1 MQMNKIQKMICLIVL
16 IAVLIPS
23 VTKAQNSDG
32 NYTRQTF
39 SQEELAQMLAPVALY
54 PDALLSQI
62 LMAAT
67 YPFDV
72 VEADR
77 WMTRNPYV
85 TGEALD
91 QALQAKDWDVS
102 VLALCHYPKVLA
114 MMSENLSWTA
124 RLGDAFTNQEDDVMD
139 TVQELRARARAAG
152 NLSTTPEQRVIVED
166 RYISIE
172 PVSPEYVYVPAY
184 DPYLVYGT
192 WWLPL
197 FPPLPII
204 LPGLI
209 ITGPRIV
216 FSPRYHVGFGV
227 FGWSRFDWHQR
238 HVVIVDIDRTRRYYR
253 HYRDYDYRGPD
264 RRNWRPDH
272 ERRYVRERRA
282 GEIPV
287 YRPPVRPVP
296 PGQRWDRGPDK
307 RDKPDIRDRDKRPDT
322 GPRVIDRDRREIE
335 GRPSGP
341 GIAPPRRDDKD
352 KRPDAGPRIIDRDR
366 RQIEGRPSGPGGPP
380 RRDDKDMRPD
390 AGPRIIDRDG
400 RQIEGRPSGPGGPP
414 PRTPARDRELN
425 RDRRVIDQGKPLE
438 QPRIIDNRQ
447 QPSGARPVDR
457 GQPVIRD
464 RVPIGGTEPQNRPPQ
479 IEQRSPVGGGQV
491 REPSVKSTPA
501 PRYEPREERPMSPP
515 PQRSME
521 RMDHG
526 DRPGGGMNRE
536 GRR

>member
-1 MQMNKIQKMICLIVL
+1 MRMNKIQKMICMIVL
-16 IAVLIPS
+16 IAMLIPGMA
-23 VTKAQNSDG
+23 TAQDSAG
-32 NYTRQTF
+32 SYTRQTF

-91 QALQAKDWDVS
+91 QALQTKEWDVS

-124 RLGDAFTNQEDDVMD
+124 RLGDAFTNQQDDVMD
-139 TVQELRARARAAG
+139 TVQELRTRAREAG

-209 ITGPRIV
+209 VTGPRII

-253 HYRDYDYRGPD
+253 HYRDYNYRAPD
-264 RRNWRPDH
+264 RRYWRPDRD
-272 ERRYVRERRA
+272 RRYIRERRA
-282 GEIPV
+282 AEIPV
-287 YRPPVRPVP
+287 YRPPVRPLP
-296 PGQRWDRGPDK
+296 PGQRWDRGPGDRNGPDR
-307 RDKPDIRDRDKRPDT
+307 RDKPDVRDRDRRPDT
-322 GPRVIDRDRREIE
+322 GPRVIDRDKRPIE

-341 GIAPPRRDDKD
+341 GIAPPGRDDKD
-352 KRPDAGPRIIDRDR
+352 KRPDSGPRVIDRDKR
-366 RQIEGRPSGPGGPP
+366 PIEGRPSGPGLTP
-380 RRDDKDMRPD
+380 
-390 AGPRIIDRDG
+390 
-400 RQIEGRPSGPGGPP
+400 Q
-414 PRTPARDRELN
+414 RTPDRDREQN
-425 RDRRVIDQGKPLE
+425 QDRRVMDKGKPVE
-438 QPRIIDNRQ
+438 QPRIIDKRQ
-447 QPSGARPVDR
+447 QPSDARPADR

-464 RVPIGGTEPQNRPPQ
+464 RA
-479 IEQRSPVGGGQV
+479 PVGGAEPRNRAPQVEQRGPVGGPQV
-491 REPSVKSTPA
+491 REPSVKSTPP
-501 PRYEPREERPMSPP
+501 PRYEPREERQVSPP

-521 RMDHG
+521 RMDRG
-526 DRPGGGMNRE
+526 DRPEGGMNRE